1 MREMKGFARR
11 FLALGLSLLLPAGA
25 GAVSAAPGLTA
36 ANFRE
41 IYPAGEP
48 IECADAADGVRVVF
62 HTDYNRLTYV
72 SPDEEGYE
80 YGKPIPV
87 DKLVLE
93 LGGVTIPPVAKD
105 TQRVAFGF
113 TLSQE
118 PGSFFHV
125 GSSGFHVRF
134 YVYPDAVYLG
144 VKWAPGQEFGSI
156 EKPNTGDDIYV
167 PLTKVP
173 GWKRFPSSLKVQI
186 YKTGTAYTLAFNEFT
201 VTAPAARLEAGISRS
216 GKAFFNIG
224 VEERRNQK
232 PVSMTIRGLYTD
244 PTLGSAPP
252 ATTASVTRPP
262 SVTAPPAAASGSA
275 ASKAPA
281 ETTAP
286 PPASAVSAAETTAA
300 PLTTQAAPDSTD
312 APASSA
318 LPADGPGEP
327 EGGFPFGWIAAAAAV
342 ALAGGGFAL
351 WWIKFRKKEG
361 DAP

>member
-1 MREMKGFARR
+1 MKGFARR

-48 IECADAADGVRVVF
+48 IECGDAADGVRVVF

-134 YVYPDAVYLG
+134 YVYPEAVYLG

-186 YKTGTAYTLAFNEFT
+186 YKTGTAYTLAFNEFA
-201 VTAPAARLEAGISRS
+201 VTAPAARLEADISRS

-252 ATTASVTRPP
+252 ATTAPATRSP
-262 SVTAPPAAASGSA
+262 SVTAPPAASPETS

-281 ETTAP
+281 KTTAP
-286 PPASAVSAAETTAA
+286 PPASAVSAGETSSA
-300 PLTTQAAPDSTD
+300 PPTTQAAPDFSD

-327 EGGFPFGWIAAAAAV
+327 AGGFPSGWIAAAAV
-342 ALAGGGFAL
+342 VLVGGGFAL
-351 WWIKFRKKEG
+351 WRFVFRKRKGE